1 MWKKISK
8 TTNYFVIYN
17 FLSFTILYLIRI
29 IEKGT
34 ENLVTQIIL
43 SSLIP
48 ALIFIAYSLNRYKK
62 TLYSIQYY
70 KYLRGFLLAFILLSW
85 SIINIERSRSFQV
98 LRSIHVNEI
107 SHQSKINQLPILAS
121 DQKVRNY
128 NAFLSRIKEQVA
140 DGNARCEQDQIYL
153 TKIGNLIQSISVEI
167 ATHYKLEGY
176 FEIDSIDEKTTSALV
191 EIDCSYFE

>member
-8 TTNYFVIYN
+8 TMGYFAIYI
-17 FLSFTILYLIRI
+17 FLSFAILYLIRI

-48 ALIFIAYSLNRYKK
+48 ALFFIAYHLNQYKK

-70 KYLRGFLLAFILLSW
+70 KHLSGFLIAFILLSW

-107 SHQSKINQLPILAS
+107 SHQSKLNQLPILAS
-121 DQKVRNY
+121 DQGVRSY
-128 NAFLSRIKEQVA
+128 NAFLSRIKEQVD
-140 DGNARCEQDQIYL
+140 DGNAECEEDQIYL
-153 TKIGNLIQSISVEI
+153 TKVGNFIQSISVEI
-167 ATHYKLEGY
+167 ATHYKLVGY
-176 FEIDSIDEKTTSALV
+176 FEIDAIDDKTSLALV
-191 EIDCSYFE
+191 EIDCRYFE